1 MLPSFLTAILW
12 AFSAV
17 CANRVTR
24 LLGSLL
30 TNLLRLFFA
39 AIILG
44 FWAHVFGKGLSG
56 DSLWFFILSGCVGF
70 GFGDLACLEG
80 FSLIGPRLT
89 ILLTQ
94 CLAAPI
100 AGLIELVWLGT
111 LLTAPQ
117 IIWGMVILSG
127 VALALSPQEHR
138 HLQRNQLWLGC
149 LWGVLSA
156 FGQGFGAVLS
166 RKAFEIAQGTGL
178 TIDGGTAAYQRS
190 LGGLGIIFV
199 AYAMVRFWQRREKPS
214 RSFSLNWSGARSWLA
229 GHVFAGP
236 VIGVSCFQWA
246 LATNPSAIVLP
257 IVATTPLAV
266 IPMSYFI
273 DGERPNIR
281 SLIGG
286 AIAVLGAAALALTS
300 Q

>member
-1 MLPSFLTAILW
+1 MLPSLLTAVLW
-12 AFSAV
+12 AFSAI

-24 LLGSLL
+24 RLGSLL

-39 AIILG
+39 AVLLG
-44 FWAHVFGKGLSG
+44 LWAHVFGKGLSG
-56 DSLWFFILSGCVGF
+56 GSLWFFILSGCVGF
-70 GFGDLACLEG
+70 GLGDLALLEG

-111 LLTAPQ
+111 LLTTPQ
-117 IIWGMVILSG
+117 IVWGAVILSG
-127 VALALSPQEHR
+127 VALALSPQEHL
-138 HLQRNQLWLGC
+138 HLRRDQLWFGI
-149 LWGVLSA
+149 LWGLLSA
-156 FGQGFGAVLS
+156 IGQGFGAVLS
-166 RKAFEIAQGTGL
+166 RKAYEIAQY
-178 TIDGGTAAYQRS
+178 IDGGTAAYQRS
-190 LGGLGIIFV
+190 LGGLGIVFV
-199 AYAMVRFWQRREKPS
+199 AYAIVQFWQRRQKLSEPV
-214 RSFSLNWSGARSWLA
+214 SLNWRGARTWLA
-229 GHVFAGP
+229 GHVLAGP
-236 VIGVSCFQWA
+236 VLGVSCFQWA
-246 LATNPSAIVLP
+246 LAANPSALVLP

-273 DGERPNIR
+273 DAERPGLR

-286 AIAVLGAAALALTS
+286 AIAVTGAASLALAR